1 MVLFKNEAAWTS
13 ISRRKQCNVED
24 KVAMKRQIISITTL
38 IFAAMFLVCCNA
50 ESEPTGR
57 TIEVEL
63 TTTLGSFTIELYPEK
78 APITVENFLA
88 YADAGFYDGTVFHRV
103 IPRFMIQGGGFTGDM
118 KEKEA
123 RSPIKNEAMNGLK
136 NKRGTLAMA
145 RTRDINSA
153 TSQFFINLKHSEFLD
168 YGERDFGYAVFGKVA
183 QGMEVV
189 DKIAAVATGNRGMQ
203 QNVPV
208 EAVVI
213 ESVRRKQS
221 PEVN

>member
-1 MVLFKNEAAWTS
+1 
-13 ISRRKQCNVED
+13 
-24 KVAMKRQIISITTL
+24 MKRQIINIITV
-38 IFAAMFLVCCNA
+38 IFITIFFVCCNA

-78 APITVENFLA
+78 APIAVENFLA
-88 YADAGFYDGTVFHRV
+88 YADAGFYDGTIFHRV
-103 IPRFMIQGGGFTGDM
+103 IPRFMIQGGGFTRDM
-118 KEKEA
+118 KEKET

-145 RTRDINSA
+145 RTSDINSA
-153 TSQFFINLKHSEFLD
+153 TSQFFINLKHNEFLD
-168 YGERDFGYAVFGKVA
+168 YGVRDFGYAVFGKVA
-183 QGMEVV
+183 GGMEVV